1 MKENV
6 AITIQHELP
15 CNLPGIRTTIPYTQ
29 QRLSFAHRNEAT
41 VGRRRSQ
48 PSAEKVPVRV
58 AGRNRWRLEIQN
70 TYTAVPGSRI
80 PDTYVAIF
88 IACSSGEMGVPGERT
103 SRTSLQ
109 TFEQSP
115 EKLRVDGDLP

>member
-1 MKENV
+1 M
-6 AITIQHELP
+6 P
-15 CNLPGIRTTIPYTQ
+15 CNAPGIPTTTVHSEGY
-29 QRLSFAHRNEAT
+29 SFNRDYDT
-41 VGRRRSQ
+41 TDGTRSQ
-48 PSAEKVPVRV
+48 PSAEKVPVRG
-58 AGRNRWRLEIQN
+58 AGHKKWRLEIQN